1 MAGEATPESGAYDGL
16 GGWTPEALGVPG
28 VVRAVVSAPHPLL
41 SGTAAEVDPRARETV
56 QLAADLVATM
66 RVSPGCVGLAAPQV
80 GVAADVFVVDV
91 TGHPKSITVHGTF
104 VLCNARVVE
113 ATRWRPGREG
123 CMSVPDLTGDVKR
136 ASRLV
141 VEGVLPGTGEPVRL
155 ATDGFEA
162 RALQHEID
170 HCAGLLFLDRVAGAH
185 AVYQRKVYL

>member
-1 MAGEATPESGAYDGL
+1 MTAEYVGL
-16 GGWTPEALGVPG
+16 DGWTPEALAVPG
-28 VVRAVVSAPHPLL
+28 GVCPVVSAPDPLL
-41 SGTAAEVDPRARETV
+41 SRPGPEVDPTSDEVVR
-56 QLAADLVATM
+56 LAADLVATM

-80 GVAADVFVVDV
+80 GVSAPVFAVDV
-91 TGHPKSITVHGTF
+91 TGHPKAVTVHGTF

-113 ATRWRPGREG
+113 ASRWKAGREG

-141 VEGVLPGTGEPVRL
+141 VEGVLPGTGRPVRL

-185 AVYQRKVYL
+185 AIYQRKVYL